1 VGPSEIRGSASPNSV
16 RPFDLNTTSGGNPVS
31 KESTRKC
38 IAAFILGALL
48 SVTAVV
54 AQTAHH
60 APSSPARSPMSAV
73 AQAPTPIT
81 VAANAGDV
89 EGFVYWDVNAITHNP
104 AGSCSGLA
112 VNVSV
117 AGASNPPIQ
126 TGNHFKYAG
135 QVKAFLYG
143 GKQTIYDVCIY
154 AYDHLP
160 VGQALQAR
168 LVITQP
174 NAFSPAVMAQTRT
187 VSGITIINGQ
197 CNMLP
202 AVTPASVS
210 DLTKPWGSCQNRA
223 FDVNFALAPSGHS
236 MMASVPTGGMLSNV
250 NNGAAT
256 PAAGQLSARG
266 MLSGANNGTINPG
279 PQQRTSSGTLAAVNP
294 GPISN
299 TSKTPGRLLPAKS
312 GAATL
317 RNADVINLVKGGVPE
332 SSIVNQIKSSNK
344 QFDFSA
350 QGCDA
355 LKRNRVSPGVLDAM
369 GDGTARPCFT
379 GGVRTGTGNG
389 ADDLNPQPFP
399 PRSMP
404 NRTGSNVLMS
414 AAEQTPSSIQR
425 GKTLA
430 SHIQLVPGPAIKI
443 STATRRTLDS
453 SITNTIQSESVET
466 HNARVVLA
474 RGLSRSGNTPM
485 GSMHTLDGTTPASG
499 GSGDGQ
505 TGGSTPGGNPTG
517 GQTGSSTGSGG
528 PSAGSG
534 LQVAGKPSTQIGS
547 GSSNSF
553 LQKIEKA
560 PQPISMCRFTTDPV
574 IQTVAGKAHDIVLT
588 PDPGSG
594 QYPNNQYAISGCNF
608 GGTPGDVHIYGPFI
622 NNPSPVKLGI
632 DSWTDSSILVTF
644 NPTFQNEYDLKN
656 ITLAVVRSDG
666 KSVQIPG
673 ISFVATRVSRAL
685 ASIPPS
691 VVKLPTDYLEIS
703 KFVTPLTKTSLM
715 QAGLNP
721 VPQTGTAAFYL
732 YDPIWSSN
740 VGDGY
745 PQNRLFFSDSIDL
758 SNMRP
763 GFSLDDNIQTLVLGY
778 PSVDSGINSGSC
790 KYFDTNVS
798 ASMQGSSLLVGVQPA
813 ECDEYG
819 KFIFAY
825 YGLVLSITGP
835 KGDKLN
841 PWQDGLQ

>member
-1 VGPSEIRGSASPNSV
+1 MRH
-16 RPFDLNTTSGGNPVS
+16 R
-31 KESTRKC
+31 
-38 IAAFILGALL
+38 IADFILVALL
-48 SVTAVV
+48 SAPTIG

-73 AQAPTPIT
+73 AEAPTPIT
-81 VAANAGDV
+81 APNAGDV

-112 VNVSV
+112 VNVTG
-117 AGASNPPIQ
+117 AGTSNALVQ
-126 TGNHFKYAG
+126 AGNHFKYAG

-160 VGQALQAR
+160 VGPALQAQ
-168 LVITQP
+168 LVVTQP
-174 NAFSPAVMAQTRT
+174 SAFSQSVAAQTPT
-187 VSGITIINGQ
+187 VSNIKIINGQ

-202 AVTPASVS
+202 AVTPSSVS
-210 DLTKPWGSCQNRA
+210 DLTKTWGSCQNRA
-223 FDVNFALAPSGHS
+223 FDVNFSLAPSGGS
-236 MMASVPTGGMLSNV
+236 VMASAPAGGMLSNV
-250 NNGAAT
+250 NNGTAT
-256 PAAGQLSARG
+256 PGGGQSSARG
-266 MLSGANNGTINPG
+266 MLSGVNNGTVNPG
-279 PQQRTSSGTLAAVNP
+279 SQQRTSSGTLAAVKP

-299 TSKTPGRLLPAKS
+299 TSKAPGQPVPAKS

-317 RNADVINLVKGGVPE
+317 RNADVINLVKGGVPD
-332 SSIVNQIKSSNK
+332 SAIVNQIKSSNK
-344 QFDFSA
+344 QFDFTA
-350 QGCDA
+350 QGCNA
-355 LKRNRVSPGVLDAM
+355 LKRSRVSPGILDAM
-369 GDGTARPCFT
+369 GDGSVRPCFT
-379 GGVRTGTGNG
+379 GGVRTAGNG

-399 PRSMP
+399 PKSMP
-404 NRTGSNVLMS
+404 NRTGSKVLMS
-414 AAEQTPSSIQR
+414 AAEQTPSSVQR

-430 SHIQLVPGPAIKI
+430 SHIRLVPGPTIKI
-443 STATRRTLDS
+443 SNAARRALDP
-453 SITNTIQSESVET
+453 SITATIQSQSVET

-474 RGLSRSGNTPM
+474 RGLSRSSNTPI
-485 GSMHTLDGTTPASG
+485 GPMHTMDGTTPA
-499 GSGDGQ
+499 
-505 TGGSTPGGNPTG
+505 TGGSTPPGANPTG
-517 GQTGSSTGSGG
+517 GQPGSSTGSGG
-528 PSAGSG
+528 SSGGSG
-534 LQVAGKPSTQIGS
+534 LQVAGNPPSQPGS

-553 LQKIEKA
+553 LQQIEKA
-560 PQPISMCRFTTDPV
+560 PQPISMCKFTSDPV
-574 IQTVAGKAHDIVLT
+574 VQTIGGKAHGIVLT

-594 QYPNNQYAISGCNF
+594 QYPNNQYAIGGCNF
-608 GGTPGDVHIYGPFI
+608 GPTQGNVHIYGAFI
-622 NNPSPVKLGI
+622 NNPSPVNLGI

-644 NPTFQNEYDLKN
+644 NPAFQNEYDLKN

-685 ASIPPS
+685 ASIPQS
-691 VVKLPTDYLEIS
+691 VVKLPTDYLEVD
-703 KFVTPLTKTSLM
+703 KFVTPLTQTSLM

-758 SNMRP
+758 SKMRP
-763 GFSLDDNIQTLVLGY
+763 GFSLDDSIQTLVLGY

-798 ASMQGSSLLVGVQPA
+798 ASMQGNTLLVGVQPA

-819 KFIFAY
+819 KFIFAF
-825 YGLVLSITGP
+825 YGVVLSVTGP